1 MKQNRLHLKRIY
13 DQAEASDGK
22 RYLVDR
28 LWPRGISKTEAKLDG
43 WLKELAPSDELRKWF
58 GHDPERWGE
67 FKRCYRLELKSKGK
81 KVLLS
86 KLAQEQR
93 KETITLLYAAKDREH
108 NNAVVLR
115 EELVFNY

>member
-58 GHDPERWGE
+58 GHDPNRWGE
-67 FKRCYRLELKSKGK
+67 FKRRYRLALKSKAK
-81 KVLLS
+81 RTLLR
-86 KLAQEQR
+86 KLALEQQTG
-93 KETITLLYAAKDREH
+93 TITLLYAAKDKEH
-108 NNAVVLR
+108 NNAVVLQ
-115 EELVFNY
+115 EELFSNY